1 MMQRVSLTVSDF
13 QYTPN
18 LTNPVQLSPVLSY
31 TVPLKTVLF
40 LDPTR
45 PIVGNIMAKYAKTLT
60 ADDIG
65 ANGVVTITLPL
76 RVSEVPEG
84 VKNIV
89 GVYDPNGSAPQIANG
104 EIVSTDPS
112 RKAVKFTFNSPQA
125 NKVLQVFYSV
135 DNVYFDLAIIAP
147 STSETI
153 TRVFLEGKLG
163 YINALD
169 PFDVRQSARLK
180 VSRVIPALEDFQL
193 QFRVKTDQII
203 SFERPESFIEI
214 PVILMDEA
222 SAEQL
227 YRSKGGYGVR
237 EALKQ
242 YFKTL

>member
-45 PIVGNIMAKYAKTLT
+45 PIVGNIMAKYEKTLT
-60 ADDIG
+60 SGDIG
-65 ANGVVTITLPL
+65 NNGVVTIALPL

-89 GVYDPNGSAPQIANG
+89 GVYDPTGSNSQTVYG
-104 EIVSTDPS
+104 EIVASDPS
-112 RKAVKFTFNSPQA
+112 RKAVKFTFNSPEA
-125 NKVLQVFYSV
+125 GKVLQVFYSV
-135 DNVYFDLAIIAP
+135 DNVYFDLAIVAP

-180 VSRVIPALEDFQL
+180 VSRIIPALEDFQL

-203 SFERPESFIEI
+203 TFERPESFIEI

-222 SAEQL
+222 SAEEL

-242 YFKTL
+242 YFKIM

>member
-45 PIVGNIMAKYAKTLT
+45 PIVGNIMAKYEKTLT

-125 NKVLQVFYSV
+125 NKVFAS
-135 DNVYFDLAIIAP
+135 
-147 STSETI
+147 
-153 TRVFLEGKLG
+153 
-163 YINALD
+163 
-169 PFDVRQSARLK
+169 
-180 VSRVIPALEDFQL
+180 
-193 QFRVKTDQII
+193 
-203 SFERPESFIEI
+203 
-214 PVILMDEA
+214 ILFC
-222 SAEQL
+222 
-227 YRSKGGYGVR
+227 R
-237 EALKQ
+237 
-242 YFKTL
+242 

>member
-1 MMQRVSLTVSDF
+1 MMQRISLTVSDF

-45 PIVGNIMAKYAKTLT
+45 PIVGNIMAKFEKTLAT
-60 ADDIG
+60 ADIG
-65 ANGVVTITLPL
+65 AGGVVTITLPL

-84 VKNIV
+84 VKNVV
-89 GVYDPNGSAPQIANG
+89 GIYDPTGSAPQIAYG
-104 EIVSTDPS
+104 EIDATDPS
-112 RKAVKFTFNSPQA
+112 RKKVKFTFSSPEA
-125 NKVLQVFYSV
+125 GKLLRVFYSV
-135 DNVYFDLAIIAP
+135 DNVYFDLAVIAP

-180 VSRVIPALEDFQL
+180 VSRIIPALEDFQL
-193 QFRVKTDQII
+193 QFRVKSDQII